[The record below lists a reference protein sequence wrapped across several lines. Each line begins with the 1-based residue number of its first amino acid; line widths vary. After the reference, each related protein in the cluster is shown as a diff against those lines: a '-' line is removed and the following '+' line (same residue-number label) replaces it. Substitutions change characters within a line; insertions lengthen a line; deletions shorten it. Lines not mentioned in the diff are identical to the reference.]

1 MISTSS
7 SSLLRWCAAVL
18 SAALLASLPAL
29 VFAFEQGDPVRGARV
44 YRQFCQHCH
53 GPNLVNPGTV
63 SFDLRRLQPDEYPRF
78 SQSVMNG
85 KGNMPPWKA
94 ILKEG
99 DLDAIWAYIMTAR
112 GG

>member
-1 MISTSS
+1 MPQSHFAR
-7 SSLLRWCAAVL
+7 LARVVAVAVLASL
-18 SAALLASLPAL
+18 SAAAGAAPPA
-29 VFAFEQGDPVRGARV
+29 GDQIRGARV

-63 SFDLRRLQPDEYPRF
+63 SFDLRRLRAEDYPRF
-78 SQSVMNG
+78 SESVMNG

-94 ILKEG
+94 TLKEG
-99 DLDAIWAYIMTAR
+99 DLDALWAYITTAR

>member
-1 MISTSS
+1 MIRTSS
-7 SSLLRWCAAVL
+7 SSLLRPYAAVL
-18 SAALLASLPAL
+18 PAVLLAALPASASP
-29 VFAFEQGDPVRGARV
+29 QDGDPARGARV

-78 SQSVMNG
+78 SESVMNG

-94 ILKEG
+94 TLKEG